1 MVNRRTVELIGYLNE
16 LAEEIEDGI
25 RPFSTATPQDKDG
38 IWYDDEN
45 PIEIDE
51 VDGDS
56 DTYAS
61 YPLIANYCL
70 DDLHHDIIST
80 WTDGWGIEGIEFS
93 VIIENN
99 NKPFICVTS
108 KDDDEFYIVIING
121 VWRNGWF

>member
-38 IWYDDEN
+38 LWYNDEN

-51 VDGDS
+51 DNG

-61 YPLIANYCL
+61 YPLIANYFV
-70 DDLHHDIIST
+70 DELHHDIVST
-80 WTDGWGIEGIEFS
+80 WTDDWRIEGIEFS
-93 VIIENN
+93 VIIENDN
-99 NKPFICVTS
+99 EPFICVTS
-108 KDDDEFYIVIING
+108 KEDDEFYIMIQNG
-121 VWRNGWF
+121 VWRNC